1 MLTLVIILKALTEVA
16 GIALLGQGVLYFLA
30 GPNRE
35 NNIFYKILKAITA
48 PAIKATRFIAPRFIQ
63 DRQIGYLA
71 LFLTLVIWVVLTV
84 IKIKLVVQAL

>member
-16 GIALLGQGVLYFLA
+16 CIALLGQGVLYFLA